1 MRYWL
6 RTNRLLM
13 VFCLVVLLIIGVLM
27 FTGPGGENVRYQ
39 NGPTTTT
46 TCETSGPDVMICT
59 SSTSVV
65 RTPTVQPR

>member
-6 RTNRLLM
+6 RANRLLI
-13 VFCLVVLLIIGVLM
+13 VVCVIVLFIIAVLM
-27 FTGPGGENVRYQ
+27 FTGPEGKNIRYQ
-39 NGPTTTT
+39 NGPTNTV
-46 TCETSGPDVMICT
+46 CETSGPDVMICT